1 MCLND
6 ISCSN
11 KFAFICR
18 LTVLTRDSA
27 LMKQVTTKT
36 INAGT
41 QASTTTTT
49 KVPVTTTTT
58 TTTTTQATTTTS
70 TSTTKAPTTT
80 SSSTTTTTAKVSAVL
95 NSITSECQAAFR
107 ASALSQ
113 HNALRAKHGAQKM
126 TQDSAID
133 SSALAYAEYL
143 ASTGEFEHS
152 TTDYGENLY
161 SQTFNS
167 GITLDF
173 CSSRIFLKI
182 FKFIIKN

>member
-6 ISCSN
+6 NSCSN
-11 KFAFICR
+11 KFAFICS
-18 LTVLTRDSA
+18 LIVPTRDSA
-27 LMKQVTTKT
+27 SIKQVTTKT

-49 KVPVTTTTT
+49 
-58 TTTTTQATTTTS
+58 TTTTTQAPTATT

-80 SSSTTTTTAKVSAVL
+80 SSFTTTTSTKASAVL
-95 NSITSECQAAFR
+95 NSITSECLAAFR
-107 ASALSQ
+107 TSALSQ
-113 HNALRAKHGAQKM
+113 HNALRAKHGAQKL

-161 SQTFNS
+161 SQN
-167 GITLDF
+167 L
-173 CSSRIFLKI
+173 R
-182 FKFIIKN
+182 